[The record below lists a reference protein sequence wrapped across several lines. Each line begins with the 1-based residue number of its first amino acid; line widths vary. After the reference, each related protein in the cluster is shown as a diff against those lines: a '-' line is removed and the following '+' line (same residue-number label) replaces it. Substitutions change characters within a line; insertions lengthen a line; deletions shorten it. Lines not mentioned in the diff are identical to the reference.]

1 MNSVGEVVAQDRAV
15 LEGVAEVLGERTLAR
30 AEEARDPDA
39 DALVRLGRGLGD
51 RLQQLGV
58 LVPDAVGGDV
68 LGDLG
73 VDRLLV
79 GLIDLD
85 DLLDLAARGLVESRS
100 PMVFIAITSQP

>member
-1 MNSVGEVVAQDRAV
+1 MHVAV
-15 LEGVAEVLGERTLAR
+15 LQGIAEVLGERAFAR
-30 AEEARDPDA
+30 AEEAGDPDA
-39 DALVRLGRGLGD
+39 DAFVRVGRGLGD
-51 RLQQLGV
+51 GLEQMGV

-85 DLLDLAARGLVESRS
+85 DLLDLAAEVS
-100 PMVFIAITSQP
+100 